1 MSVSILIVN
10 YRSYD
15 ELEQCLVSLRDF
27 EPDTRIVIV
36 DHAADARR
44 AAQLQPLHP
53 RVEIHQFQDNPG
65 FGAGVN
71 RAARLAAPDDVVV
84 LNPDV
89 VLTQAIVARL
99 ASYVGSQPRVGIVG
113 GLVREESGAL
123 QPSARAF
130 PDLSTAFGGR
140 TALLTRLWP
149 SNPLTVRNLA
159 SSAVAHPDRVDWVT
173 GAFMFI
179 RRQTFDDVGGFD
191 ERFFMYWEDADLCR
205 RAAARGWQTA
215 FFPSVS
221 VRHLTGRASRHVPIR
236 TLVAFHRSV
245 FHYYWKHGGP
255 VARVLSPIVALG
267 LAGRFVLRLP
277 AALRTALSRAPE
289 RHL

>member
-1 MSVSILIVN
+1 VSTVSILIVN

-15 ELEQCLVSLRDF
+15 ELGHCLVSLREF
-27 EPDTRIVIV
+27 EPETRVIV
-36 DHAADARR
+36 VDHEADAGR
-44 AAQLQPLHP
+44 AAQLRSLHP
-53 RVEIHQFQDNPG
+53 HVEVHQFDDNPG

-71 RAARLAAPDDVVV
+71 RAARLAGADEMVA

-89 VLTQAIVARL
+89 VLTQPIVAPIL
-99 ASYVGSQPRVGIVG
+99 AYVASQPAVGIVG

-140 TALLTRLWP
+140 TSLLTRLWP
-149 SNPLTVRNLA
+149 GNPLTHKNLV
-159 SSAVAHPDRVDWVT
+159 SSMAAAPERVDWVT

-179 RRQTFDDVGGFD
+179 RRRTFDDVGGFD

-205 RAAARGWQTA
+205 RAETRGWHTA
-215 FFPSVS
+215 FLPSVS
-221 VRHLTGRASRHVPIR
+221 VRHLTGRASRHLPIR

-245 FHYYWKHGGP
+245 FYYYWKHGGL
-255 VARVLSPIVALG
+255 VARVLSPVVALG
-267 LAGRFVLRLP
+267 LFGRFILRLP
-277 AALRTALSRAPE
+277 AALRTALLARAT
-289 RHL
+289 